1 MCVSLAMMTHL
12 DFVVKIVQV
21 FTYATMKISTNK
33 IPLIHEVIPHID
45 VITSTLDEFMD
56 DGTKHPAVWHAA
68 LRGLLMLNKYY
79 TLTDESIV
87 FRIAMSKPSF
97 LFQYMILMSVQV
109 LHPTKKTTYFTK
121 AGWPTSWI
129 DEAKLIITKEWID
142 NYKPKAAPAPSVVD
156 PVDDDNDNL
165 VK

>member
-1 MCVSLAMMTHL
+1 M
-12 DFVVKIVQV
+12 
-21 FTYATMKISTNK
+21 NK

-56 DGTKHPAVWHAA
+56 NDSKHSAVWHAA

-87 FRIAMSKPSF
+87 FCIAMSKLWF
-97 LFQYMILMSVQV
+97 LFQFIILTSIFQV

-129 DEAKLIITKEWID
+129 DEAKAIITKEWKD

-156 PVDDDNDNL
+156 PVEADDDNSVN
-165 VK
+165 

>member
-1 MCVSLAMMTHL
+1 MCVSLMTL
-12 DFVVKIVQV
+12 LNIVVKHVQV

-56 DGTKHPAVWHAA
+56 DASKHPAVRHAA

-87 FRIAMSKPSF
+87 FRIAMSKLCSISIQDTNTCH
-97 LFQYMILMSVQV
+97 LS
-109 LHPTKKTTYFTK
+109 
-121 AGWPTSWI
+121 ASS
-129 DEAKLIITKEWID
+129 D
-142 NYKPKAAPAPSVVD
+142 
-156 PVDDDNDNL
+156 
-165 VK
+165 